1 MNRAACS
8 MKKILGAI
16 LVVSTFS
23 NWLHADDPCAS
34 SQAPGFCYSRITD
47 STVNEARETTDRAMA
62 LPNRLA
68 ENDFNA
74 INNPSHL
81 MNYGT
86 AYLEGW
92 GGSQYAWGGATIPLP
107 SDSMKLGVFVRRP
120 VSDRHPFYNMLTNPT
135 AVNTSVAP
143 AAATPGNQSGQ
154 KIMYNAAVPI
164 LANLS
169 MFEAAGA
176 PARGLGNVDAF
187 FGMSLNSSINL
198 GVRVGYLS
206 ASTSATDNTT
216 GTKSSASV
224 QEPSLG
230 LGVQVKNL
238 GPGYLDV
245 ALSFSAPMTKWESNT
260 ATNTYAAKNNFAYT
274 TTGLVRYVMP
284 VGQNKL
290 IVAAAADLYNMP
302 VEITDS
308 NAAGSQTRIST
319 AKYTSL
325 SVDAAFWQNF
335 AERKLKVIYSAGFGY
350 IRQGYYLKTDAITG
364 TGGPDTLAAS
374 VDSQFIG
381 KHIYVP
387 IGVAIEHQTL
397 ETLKTR
403 FGVRKNIFAPKST
416 ETTVSGTV
424 TKETSGQFAFEEE
437 LMVAMGLGWTPAEK
451 VNIDLAMNANAFKLD
466 TFFSA
471 VSARYHY

>member
-1 MNRAACS
+1 MNRFACS

-16 LVVSTFS
+16 LVVVAFS
-23 NWLHADDPCAS
+23 NWLYADDPCAS

-120 VSDRHPFYNMLTNPT
+120 VSDRHPFYNMLTNP
-135 AVNTSVAP
+135 ASVNL
-143 AAATPGNQSGQ
+143 AANASPGNQSGQ
-154 KIMYNAAVPI
+154 KLIYNTTVPI
-164 LANLS
+164 LSNLS
-169 MFEAAGA
+169 MFDTAFA
-176 PARGLGNVDAF
+176 PARGLGNIDAF

-198 GVRVGYLS
+198 GIRLGYLS
-206 ASTSATDNTT
+206 ASRIETDNTT
-216 GTKSSASV
+216 GINSDSRI
-224 QEPSLG
+224 QEPSVG
-230 LGVQVKNL
+230 LGVQLKNM

-245 ALSFSAPMTKWESNT
+245 ALSFSLPSARFDANT

-319 AKYTSL
+319 AKYTSF

-387 IGVAIEHQTL
+387 VGVAIEHQTL

-403 FGVRKNIFAPKST
+403 FGVRKNIFAPKTT
-416 ETTVSGTV
+416 ETTVGGTV
-424 TKETSGQFAFEEE
+424 TKESSGQFAFEEE

-466 TFFSA
+466 SFFSA